1 MIAIAVVVFLLLLGI
16 YLLGL
21 SIDKWLQKPWM

>member
-1 MIAIAVVVFLLLLGI
+1 MIAIGVAVFLLLVGI

-21 SIDKWLQKPWM
+21 SIDKWLQEKPM